1 MKIKGL
7 DYIRFLGIFLVLSYH
22 FFPNALPGGFLG
34 VNMLFVLSGF
44 LINFHLI
51 DSLYKDGSIDF
62 KNFYFKRFV
71 RIFPAVLLMLSL
83 TTIFAFAI
91 DKDYTVRFFDQFLA
105 AFSYNYNFFEIMRG
119 GSYENQFI
127 KQLFMHTWSLAI
139 EVHFYI
145 FWPWV
150 MASIYNKVKGKRNI
164 KRSFSKKFMEI
175 CIILYVYAYILT
187 FLLVALRK
195 ENISFIYF
203 FDLARMGSFVF
214 GSMLGIFVKRFSFN
228 RLPYN
233 KLTMIFSGLILL
245 MSLLFSYDNRATYF
259 IGFLLTDI
267 ITGILILVGYSNK
280 NLDEGKVIPLL
291 SEYSY
296 GMYVFHWPAFVI
308 ISSKVSSTW
317 ALVLSILVT
326 ILLVLFNYHIFEP
339 IFVGK
344 DTKPISDKI
353 SIPKIDYNKY
363 QGMIHFTLV
372 FIILL
377 SFSIAYTISDAS
389 DDMVSLEKSIL
400 QESIKQDIDKIYM
413 DRKKVSDIMDKDN
426 DKINSLAEN
435 QAITVIGDSV
445 LLGNREMLQENIH
458 GLYVTAEGSRLLE
471 STPELLMQMENEGNL
486 GSIVVIAMGTNA
498 VEDPENSLEEIV
510 KTLPDGKRLIFVTCY
525 DNRYEQPH
533 RVSVAMEK
541 IAPKYKFVTI
551 MPWEKEA
558 MAHPE
563 YYAGTDGVHF
573 YGVMDAYDAYLKM
586 LKESIRESLKNPA
599 KGE

>member
-1 MKIKGL
+1 
-7 DYIRFLGIFLVLSYH
+7 
-22 FFPNALPGGFLG
+22 
-34 VNMLFVLSGF
+34 
-44 LINFHLI
+44 
-51 DSLYKDGSIDF
+51 
-62 KNFYFKRFV
+62 
-71 RIFPAVLLMLSL
+71 
-83 TTIFAFAI
+83 
-91 DKDYTVRFFDQFLA
+91 
-105 AFSYNYNFFEIMRG
+105 
-119 GSYENQFI
+119 
-127 KQLFMHTWSLAI
+127 
-139 EVHFYI
+139 
-145 FWPWV
+145 
-150 MASIYNKVKGKRNI
+150 
-164 KRSFSKKFMEI
+164 MEI

-195 ENISFIYF
+195 ENISFVYF

-245 MSLLFSYDNRATYF
+245 MSLLLSYDNRATYF

-296 GMYVFHWPAFVI
+296 GMYVFHWPAFVM
-308 ISSKVSSTW
+308 ISSKISGTW
-317 ALVLSILVT
+317 GLVLSILVT

-339 IFVGK
+339 IFASK
-344 DTKPISDKI
+344 DIKSISDKI
-353 SIPKIDYNKY
+353 SMPKIDYNKY
-363 QGMIHFTLV
+363 QGLIHFTLV
-372 FIILL
+372 FMVLL
-377 SFSIAYTISDAS
+377 SFSLAYTISDAS

-413 DRKKVSDIMDKDN
+413 DRKKVQDIIDKDN
-426 DKINSLAEN
+426 DRIDSLAAE
-435 QAITVIGDSV
+435 QTITLIGDSV
-445 LLGNREMLQENIH
+445 LLGNREMLQENIT
-458 GLYVTAEGSRLLE
+458 GLYVNAEGSRLLE
-471 STPELLMQMENEGNL
+471 STPDLIRQMENDGNL
-486 GSIVVIAMGTNA
+486 GSILVLATGTNA
-498 VEDPENSLEEIV
+498 VEDPEKSLEEIV
-510 KTLPDGKRLIFVTCY
+510 KSLPDGKRLIFVTCY

-541 IAPKYKFVTI
+541 VAPKYKFVTI

-558 MAHPE
+558 MNHPE

-573 YGVMDAYDAYLKM
+573 YGVMDAYDAYLNM
-586 LKESIRESLKNPA
+586 LKEAINESLKKPA

>member
-44 LINFHLI
+44 LISFHLI
-51 DSLYKDGSIDF
+51 DSLYKDGSINF

-71 RIFPAVLLMLSL
+71 RIFPPVLLMLSL

-91 DKDYTVRFFDQFLA
+91 NKDYTVRYFDQFLA

-145 FWPWV
+145 IWPWV
-150 MASIYNKVKGKRNI
+150 MASIYKKVKEKRNL

-195 ENISFIYF
+195 ENISFVYF
-203 FDLARMGSFVF
+203 FDLARMESFVF

-296 GMYVFHWPAFVI
+296 GMYVFHWPAFVMI
-308 ISSKVSSTW
+308 ISKIPSTGG
-317 ALVLSILVT
+317 LLLSLLVT
-326 ILLVLFNYHIFEP
+326 IILVLFNYHIFEP
-339 IFVGK
+339 IFLGK
-344 DTKPISDKI
+344 DIKAISDKI
-353 SIPKIDYNKY
+353 KPIKIDYNKY
-363 QGMIHFTLV
+363 QSLIQFVLV
-372 FIILL
+372 FMLIISYSL
-377 SFSIAYTISDAS
+377 AYTISDAS
-389 DDMVSLEKSIL
+389 GDMLSLEKSIL

-413 DRKKVSDIMDKDN
+413 DRKKVQDIIDKEN
-426 DKINSLAEN
+426 DKISDLAAE
-435 QAITVIGDSV
+435 QTITLIGDSV
-445 LLGNREMLQENIH
+445 LLGNREMLQDNIP
-458 GLYVTAEGSRLLE
+458 GLYVNAEGSRLLE
-471 STPELLMQMENEGNL
+471 STPDFIRQMENDGNL
-486 GSIVVIAMGTNA
+486 GSILVLAMGTNA
-498 VEDPENSLEEIV
+498 VVDPNESLEEIIKV
-510 KTLPDGKRLIFVTCY
+510 LPEGKRLIFVTCY

-533 RVSVAMEK
+533 RVSVAMEN
-541 IAPKYKFVTI
+541 IAPKYKFITL

-558 MAHPE
+558 MNHPE

-573 YGVMDAYDAYLKM
+573 YGVMNAYDAYLNM
-586 LKESIRESLKNPA
+586 LKEAINESLKKPA
-599 KGE
+599 KGD

>member
-44 LINFHLI
+44 LISFHLI

-71 RIFPAVLLMLSL
+71 RIFPPVLLMLSL

-91 DKDYTVRFFDQFLA
+91 NKDYTVRYFDQFLA

-119 GSYENQFI
+119 GSYENQFV

-145 FWPWV
+145 IWPWV
-150 MASIYNKVKGKRNI
+150 MASIYKKVKDKRNI
-164 KRSFSKKFMEI
+164 KRRFSKKFMEI

-195 ENISFIYF
+195 ENISFVYF

-233 KLTMIFSGLILL
+233 KLTMIFSGLLLL

-280 NLDEGKVIPLL
+280 NLDEGKVIPRL

-308 ISSKVSSTW
+308 ISSKISGTW
-317 ALVLSILVT
+317 GLVLSLIVT

-339 IFVGK
+339 IFAGK
-344 DTKPISDKI
+344 DIKPISDKI
-353 SIPKIDYNKY
+353 KTPRVDYNKY
-363 QGMIHFTLV
+363 QGLVHFGLV
-372 FIILL
+372 FMVLL
-377 SFSIAYTISDAS
+377 SFSLAYTISDAS

-413 DRKKVSDIMDKDN
+413 DRKKVQEIIDKDN
-426 DKINSLAEN
+426 DRINSLAGE
-435 QAITVIGDSV
+435 QTITVIGDSV
-445 LLGNREMLQENIH
+445 LLGNREMLQENIP
-458 GLYVTAEGSRLLE
+458 GLYVNAEGSRLLE
-471 STPELLMQMENEGNL
+471 STPDLLKQMENDGNL

-498 VEDPENSLEEIV
+498 VEDPEKSLEEIV

-541 IAPKYKFVTI
+541 VAPKYKFVTL

-586 LKESIRESLKNPA
+586 LNEAIRESLKNPA